1 MAILTGPSFRT
12 ATLSRWAR
20 AHLFFG
26 ASRSTGRVT
35 EGGEE
40 SETKDQVSELQE
52 LQETIEERIGALDP
66 ELELIALER
75 PAAET
80 LRLYIDH
87 PEGVDLARC
96 EHVTEEFRDLLE
108 HWSLE
113 VSSPGADRPLTKPEH
128 FRRFLGRR
136 VKVRTDEEIA
146 GRRNFTGT
154 LTDADEEAVS
164 VEANGSSVRIPLAGI
179 RRSNLIP
186 DFGGGS
192 A

>member
-1 MAILTGPSFRT
+1 MSDLP
-12 ATLSRWAR
+12 
-20 AHLFFG
+20 
-26 ASRSTGRVT
+26 
-35 EGGEE
+35 
-40 SETKDQVSELQE
+40 QLQ
-52 LQETIEERIGALDP
+52 LTIERRIGELDP

-87 PEGVDLARC
+87 PDGVDLALC
-96 EHVTEEFRDLLE
+96 ERVTNQLRDLLE
-108 HWSLE
+108 SWSLE

-136 VKVRTDEEIA
+136 VKVRTQDAIA

-154 LTDADEEAVS
+154 LTEADEES
-164 VEANGSSVRIPLAGI
+164 VCVDSGGGAVRIPLAGI
-179 RRSNLIP
+179 RRSNLVP
-186 DFGGGS
+186 DFGGGT